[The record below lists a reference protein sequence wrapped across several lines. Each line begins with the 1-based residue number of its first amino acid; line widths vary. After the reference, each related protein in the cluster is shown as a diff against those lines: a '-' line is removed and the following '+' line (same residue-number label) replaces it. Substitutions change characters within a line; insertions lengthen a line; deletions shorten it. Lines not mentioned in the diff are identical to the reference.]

1 MKNINLT
8 IPSNETLEIVGNSG
22 GGKFQPNAVLHI
34 SENPYYKAY
43 VTHKG
48 QVYPGQHKAIIQE
61 IFKKHGREGQKRE
74 NMMLP
79 SFLKGIIRC
88 ESCDTSMI
96 PTYCVKNGMRY
107 RYYVCQKHH
116 KFKSCNSAFKT
127 VPADPVEEQ
136 VVNEII
142 RILKSPEI
150 LVHIDKLAISN
161 KDINRDALLKAVQNL
176 KEIWNYLY

>member
-1 MKNINLT
+1 
-8 IPSNETLEIVGNSG
+8 
-22 GGKFQPNAVLHI
+22 
-34 SENPYYKAY
+34 
-43 VTHKG
+43 
-48 QVYPGQHKAIIQE
+48 
-61 IFKKHGREGQKRE
+61 
-74 NMMLP
+74 
-79 SFLKGIIRC
+79 
-88 ESCDTSMI
+88 
-96 PTYCVKNGMRY
+96 MRY